1 MCKPPEGRLHITK
14 PDFVTFVVD
23 FGFVLSS
30 SGGLLD
36 GGNVACALRR

>member
-1 MCKPPEGRLHITK
+1 MCKPPESRLPITK
-14 PDFVTFVVD
+14 PDFVMFVVD

-30 SGGLLD
+30 SGGLFD